1 MSTQQKPSG
10 VQALFS
16 HPLVQQGAS
25 RLASPQPSLSGPT
38 EPRLT
43 SLPCSSCSSP
53 ASQQA
58 NARLAG
64 LDKEVRPPPPRSPLG
79 RSPARPTR
87 ACFSPLRARAAGCP
101 TAPLTCDPSHPS
113 PSLPLPALVP
123 QLSKYQ
129 FANEFESRTKVPKA
143 FSFLGLAAFVRPSL
157 LCACLA
163 ATQL

>member
-64 LDKEVRPPPPRSPLG
+64 LDKEVRPPPPPVPPRSL
-79 RSPARPTR
+79 ARPPDSR
-87 ACFSPLRARAAGCP
+87 MLFALARAGGRLSNS
-101 TAPLTCDPSHPS
+101 APD
-113 PSLPLPALVP
+113 V
-123 QLSKYQ
+123 
-129 FANEFESRTKVPKA
+129 
-143 FSFLGLAAFVRPSL
+143 
-157 LCACLA
+157 
-163 ATQL
+163 